1 MKKHTLQLCYM
12 MKWIKKKESFPSK
25 LSVWFCWAA
34 MQLKNAKIKT
44 LHVLSCPGALQFCST
59 NSKFNM
65 SVTVGEMHQFIFSS
79 QKHHESIY

>member
-44 LHVLSCPGALQFCST
+44 LHVLSCPGALQFCSA
-59 NSKFNM
+59 NSKFNV
-65 SVTVGEMHQFIFSS
+65 SDSGGDAP
-79 QKHHESIY
+79 IYFLISEAS